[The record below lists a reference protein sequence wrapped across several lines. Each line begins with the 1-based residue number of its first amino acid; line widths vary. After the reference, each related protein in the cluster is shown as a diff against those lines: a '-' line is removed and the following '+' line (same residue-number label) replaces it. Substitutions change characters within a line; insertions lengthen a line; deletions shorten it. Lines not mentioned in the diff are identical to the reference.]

1 MTDQEYM
8 RIALQLAE
16 GTSGQTSPNPM
27 VGAVVVKD
35 GNIVGMGAH
44 LRAGEEHAEVH
55 ALHMAGE
62 KAKGATVYVTLEPCS
77 HFGKTPPCCDLLIK
91 KGVTR
96 VVIATLDCNPLVS
109 GNGKKRLEEAGIEV
123 TTGVL
128 ETEAIL
134 LNRYFFHY
142 MKTKRPFVTIKTAM
156 SLDGKTATVT
166 GESKWIT
173 GEEARADV
181 HQYRHTHDAILV
193 GVNTVIADNPHLTT
207 RIPNRG
213 QNPIR
218 VILDTHLKTPSS
230 SHVITDGLAPT
241 WIIVG
246 KDVSQEKIASCESK
260 NIAIFQMKTK
270 QIEIQDV
277 LHLLGEKQILSLFV
291 EGGQTVHASFLQTKY
306 FNEIITYISPK
317 LIGGSKAPTLFGG
330 NGFSTLQDA
339 LSLEIQEMKQIGDD
353 IKIVAY
359 ARNEVTKCLQE
370 L

>member
-35 GNIVGMGAH
+35 GNIVGIGAH

-55 ALHMAGE
+55 ALHMAGG
-62 KAKGATVYVTLEPCS
+62 KAKRATVYVTLEPCS
-77 HFGKTPPCCDLLIK
+77 HFGKTPPCCELLIK
-91 KGVTR
+91 KGVKR

-109 GNGKKRLEEAGIEV
+109 GTGKRRLEEAGIEV

-128 ETEAIL
+128 ETEATL
-134 LNRYFFHY
+134 LNRFFFHY

-207 RIPNRG
+207 RIPNG
-213 QNPIR
+213 GKHPIR
-218 VILDTHLKTPSS
+218 VILDTHLRTPPS

-241 WIIVG
+241 WIFVG
-246 KDVSQEKIASCESK
+246 KDVNKEKIASYESE

-270 QIEIQDV
+270 HID
-277 LHLLGEKQILSLFV
+277 LKDLLFFLGEKQILSLFV
-291 EGGQTVHASFLQTKY
+291 EGGQSTHASFLQTKH
-306 FNEIITYISPK
+306 FNEIITYISPI
-317 LIGGSKAPTLFGG
+317 LIGGNDAPTLFGG
-330 NGFSTLQDA
+330 NGFAALQDA
-339 LSLEIQEMKQIGDD
+339 LSLEIQEMKQVGDD
-353 IKIVAY
+353 IKIVAN
-359 ARNEVTKCLQE
+359 ARSEVTECLQE

>member
-8 RIALQLAE
+8 RIALQLAK

-27 VGAVVVKD
+27 VGAIVVKD
-35 GNIVGMGAH
+35 GKTVGMGAH

-62 KAKGATVYVTLEPCS
+62 KAKNATVYVTLEPCS
-77 HFGKTPPCCDLLIK
+77 HFGKTPPCCELLIE
-91 KGVTR
+91 KGVKR
-96 VVIATLDCNPLVS
+96 IVIATLDCNPLVS
-109 GNGKKRLEEAGIEV
+109 GNGKKKLEEAGIEV

-128 ETEAIL
+128 ETEAVL

-173 GEEARADV
+173 GAEARADV

-207 RIPNRG
+207 RIPNG
-213 QNPIR
+213 GKHSIR
-218 VILDTHLKTPSS
+218 VILDTHLRTPPS
-230 SHVITDGLAPT
+230 SHVITDALAPT

-246 KDVSQEKIASCESK
+246 KDVNKEKIASYESK

-277 LHLLGEKQILSLFV
+277 LDLLGEKQILSLFI
-291 EGGQTVHASFLQTKY
+291 EGGQTVHASFLQTNN
-306 FNEIITYISPK
+306 FNEIVTYISPK
-317 LIGGSKAPTLFGG
+317 LIGGKGAPTLFGG
-330 NGFSTLQDA
+330 NGFSKLQDS
-339 LSLEIQEMKQIGDD
+339 LSLKIQEMKQIGDD
-353 IKIVAY
+353 IKIVAT

>member
-27 VGAVVVKD
+27 VGAVVIKD

-44 LRAGEEHAEVH
+44 LRAGEGHAEVH

-62 KAKGATVYVTLEPCS
+62 KVKGATVYVTLEPCS
-77 HFGKTPPCCDLLIK
+77 HFGKTPPCCELLIK
-91 KGVTR
+91 KGVKR

-109 GNGKKRLEEAGIEV
+109 GNGKRRLEEAGIEV

-128 ETEAIL
+128 EAEAVL

-207 RIPNRG
+207 RIPNG
-213 QNPIR
+213 GKHPIR
-218 VILDTHLKTPSS
+218 VILDNHLRTPPS

-246 KDVSQEKIASCESK
+246 KDVNKEKIASYESE

-270 QIEIQDV
+270 QIEIQDL

-306 FNEIITYISPK
+306 FNEIVTYISPK
-317 LIGGSKAPTLFGG
+317 LIGGQDAPTLFGG
-330 NGFSTLQDA
+330 NGFSKLQDA

-353 IKIVAY
+353 IKIVAN
-359 ARNEVTKCLQE
+359 ARSEVTECLQE

>member
-77 HFGKTPPCCDLLIK
+77 HFGKTPPCCELLIK
-91 KGVTR
+91 KGVKR

-109 GNGKKRLEEAGIEV
+109 GNGKRRLEEAGIEA

-128 ETEAIL
+128 EAEATL
-134 LNRYFFHY
+134 LNRFFFHY

-173 GEEARADV
+173 GEEARSDV

-207 RIPNRG
+207 RIPNG
-213 QNPIR
+213 GKHPIR
-218 VILDTHLKTPSS
+218 VILDTHLRTPSS
-230 SHVITDGLAPT
+230 SHVITDGFAPT

-246 KDVSQEKIASCESK
+246 KDVDKEKIASYESE

-277 LHLLGEKQILSLFV
+277 LDLLGEKQILSLFI
-291 EGGQTVHASFLQTKY
+291 EGGQTVHASFLQTKH
-306 FNEIITYISPK
+306 FNEIVTYISPK
-317 LIGGSKAPTLFGG
+317 LIGGKDAPTLFGG
-330 NGFSTLQDA
+330 NGFAILQDA

-353 IKIVAY
+353 IKIVAN
-359 ARNEVTKCLQE
+359 ARSEVTECLQE

>member
-44 LRAGEEHAEVH
+44 LRAGEEHAEVY

-77 HFGKTPPCCDLLIK
+77 HFGKTPPCCELLIK
-91 KGVTR
+91 KGVKR

-109 GNGKKRLEEAGIEV
+109 GNGKRRLEEAGIEV

-128 ETEAIL
+128 EAEAIL

-207 RIPNRG
+207 RVPNG
-213 QNPIR
+213 GENPIR
-218 VILDTHLKTPSS
+218 IILDTHLRMPSS

-241 WIIVG
+241 WIFVG
-246 KDVSQEKIASCESK
+246 NGVDKKKIASYESE

-317 LIGGSKAPTLFGG
+317 LIGGNDAPTLFGG

-339 LSLEIQEMKQIGDD
+339 LSLEIQKMKQIGDD
-353 IKIVAY
+353 IKIVAH
-359 ARNEVTKCLQE
+359 ARSEVTECLQE